1 LNQSEDERTAT
12 MGIHAAIET
21 AVDGRRS
28 ELTSLSHRIH
38 AHPEVAWE
46 EVQAA
51 RWLGEALTGLGY
63 TVEAGFCGMPTAFR
77 ARIGHGPLR
86 IAICAEYDALPGL
99 GHACG
104 HNVIAGAAVG
114 AAAGLAALVDD
125 LGLTVEVLGTPAE
138 EGGGGKITML
148 EGGGFDGLHA
158 AMMIH
163 PGPGDVA
170 HARPFAAS
178 HVEVSYEGKAAHAA
192 AYPEQGRNAAD
203 ALTVAQVAVGLLR
216 QQTPSSTRVHGIVT
230 NGGEASNAIPQ
241 HASGRWFIRAETLAE
256 LAEFEPRVRNC
267 FEAGALATGTA
278 LQIDPLMRP
287 YAHFD
292 NDEELLGHFVRNA
305 TRAGRHFLDERD
317 PRARMN
323 RSSTDMGNV
332 SLQLPAIHPF
342 LGINSYPAI
351 NHQKEF
357 AAHCITPDADR
368 ALRDGAVAMAQTIA
382 DVARDPALRD
392 RLMAVEPQ
400 PAG

>member
-1 LNQSEDERTAT
+1 MDV
-12 MGIHAAIET
+12 HPAIEA
-21 AVDGRRS
+21 AVDRRQA

-46 EVQAA
+46 EEKAA
-51 RWLGEALTGLGY
+51 RWVGEALAGLGY
-63 TVEAGFCGMPTAFR
+63 TVEAGFCGMPTALR
-77 ARIGHGPLR
+77 ARIGDGPLR
-86 IAICAEYDALPGL
+86 IAVCAEYDALAGL

-114 AAAGLAALVDD
+114 AAAGLAAFVDD

-148 EGGGFDGLHA
+148 DRGGFDGLHA

-170 HARPFAAS
+170 HARSLAAS
-178 HVEVSYEGKAAHAA
+178 HVQVSYEGKAAHAA

-203 ALTVAQVAVGLLR
+203 ALTVAQVAIGLLR
-216 QQTPSSTRVHGIVT
+216 QQTTSSTRVSGIVT

-241 HASGRWFIRAETLAE
+241 HTSGRWFIRAETLEE
-256 LAEFEPRVRNC
+256 LAEFEPRVRDC
-267 FEAGALATGTA
+267 FEAGALATGTV
-278 LQIDPLMRP
+278 LQIDPLMQP
-287 YAHFD
+287 YAHFQ
-292 NDEELLGHFVRNA
+292 NDEDLLDHFVRNA
-305 TRAGRHFLDERD
+305 TRAGRHFLDDRD

-332 SLQLPAIHPF
+332 SLRLPSIHPF
-342 LGINSYPAI
+342 LGINSSPAV
-351 NHQKEF
+351 NHQAEF
-357 AAHCITPDADR
+357 AAACVTADADR

-382 DVARDPALRD
+382 DVARDVVLRD
-392 RLMAVEPQ
+392 RLMAVEPV